1 MDRNH
6 VLNLMSELRLR
17 GMRASYDEVL
27 ADGTRQ
33 KHPPQRIVAA
43 LLEVEVADKK
53 ARSIQYRMTTAN
65 LPMAKDISDFD
76 FSLGSVSES
85 FDSSLSWPVSESL
98 IHQLADGGL
107 LEAHRNMVLVGGTGT
122 GKTHLAMAVARMC
135 IRNGATGRFY
145 NVVDL
150 VNQLEAE
157 TREGRQGRLS
167 EQLLR
172 RNFVILDELG
182 YLPFARSGGQLLFAP
197 DLEALRAG
205 VHCDYYE
212 SVLWGMADGV
222 W

>member
-6 VLNLMSELRLR
+6 VLNLMSQLRLR

-27 ADGTRQ
+27 ADGTRR

-53 ARSIQYRMTTAN
+53 ARSIQYRMTTAK

-76 FSLGSVSES
+76 FSLGS
-85 FDSSLSWPVSESL
+85 VSESL

-157 TREGRQGRLS
+157 TAREGRQGRLS

-172 RNFVILDELG
+172 RLRDLG
-182 YLPFARSGGQLLFAP
+182 RVGVFAICAKWP
-197 DLEALRAG
+197 VAT
-205 VHCDYYE
+205 
-212 SVLWGMADGV
+212 
-222 W
+222 